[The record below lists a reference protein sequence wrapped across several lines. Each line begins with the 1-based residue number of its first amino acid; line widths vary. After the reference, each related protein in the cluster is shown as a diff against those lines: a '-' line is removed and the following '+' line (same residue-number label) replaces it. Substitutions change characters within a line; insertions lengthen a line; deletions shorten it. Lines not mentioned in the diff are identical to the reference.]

1 MTLAI
6 ELDTSSVERK
16 IYQIL
21 GTAIAMQKL
30 AFLDFVGEG
39 DELRL
44 QLIFL
49 PTFEERVKVI
59 KMRIP
64 AITIIYYE
72 TF

>member
-1 MTLAI
+1 MTQAI
-6 ELDTSSVERK
+6 ELDTFSVERK

>member
-1 MTLAI
+1 
-6 ELDTSSVERK
+6 
-16 IYQIL
+16 
-21 GTAIAMQKL
+21 MQKL

-59 KMRIP
+59 KMLIP
-64 AITIIYYE
+64 TIIIFDYKL
-72 TF
+72 F

>member
-1 MTLAI
+1 M
-6 ELDTSSVERK
+6 DTFSVEPK

-64 AITIIYYE
+64 AITIIYNK

>member
-1 MTLAI
+1 MTQAI
-6 ELDTSSVERK
+6 ELDTFSVERK
-16 IYQIL
+16 TYQIL

-64 AITIIYYE
+64 AIAIIYYE